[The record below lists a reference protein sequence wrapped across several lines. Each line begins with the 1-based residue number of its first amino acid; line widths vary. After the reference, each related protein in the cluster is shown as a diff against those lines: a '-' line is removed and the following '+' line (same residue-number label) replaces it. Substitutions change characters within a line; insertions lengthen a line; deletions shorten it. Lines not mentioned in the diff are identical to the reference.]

1 MIRRHLIQALFG
13 LITLLFVMGALGH
26 LFEAELHVVTHW
38 VVSQM
43 GFSGMALTLMLTDT
57 LVTPFPPD
65 ILLAVIA
72 NSAMSAQWP
81 IYVGL
86 LGLVSVC
93 AGMTGYGIGRW
104 LGHFQWA
111 QSLFN
116 RLTDEQR
123 RFIQRYGF
131 WAVVIGAITPLPYS
145 VTCWSAGALGIRWV
159 VVLSASLLFR
169 IPRFYLFYG
178 LLAQTGRL
186 LSAT

>member
-178 LLAQTGRL
+178 LLAHTGRL
-186 LSAT
+186 LSAA